1 MPAWGLTEQQIEA
14 RPWDLD
20 PELLRPHKKI
30 TDPVHG
36 DIPLTRL
43 EAAILDSRPLQ
54 RLRRVRQLGSV
65 QFVYPGATHSRFAH
79 ALGALRTAQ
88 DLMDVVVSQH
98 LSPSPVP
105 DLFVEWKS
113 ERSADYDRMVGQAT
127 VLARLGGLLHDLGH
141 IPFGHTIEDELLI
154 LESHDANESRYRT
167 LWDQLTE
174 DLAASAIES
183 ALPGGITER
192 LRSLILPKGT
202 GRPEDEYAFVDDI
215 VGNTICADLI
225 DYLHRDHYHTGLPF
239 AAGRRFLDSF
249 YVTPS
254 DHYYHPR
261 HMVVRISRKGQ
272 VRADVISELFKY
284 LRYRYEL
291 GERVL
296 SHHAKLAVDVMIGKA
311 MTAWHDG
318 LRDELAGDIS
328 AAKIEIE
335 KQMLSR
341 SDDGILEYLVD
352 ESQIHNGSTA
362 WSSVGA
368 ITSQIQRRS
377 LFRRIGVYTGSEMSE
392 ELYGRYKSPD
402 ARSKLEREA
411 AMYAGLDAEWMVGV
425 WVPDPEMRFKPAEVL
440 VDDGD
445 GKTVVTLAKWDQA
458 NGRRGAEIL
467 ESHRRLW
474 AMRVYVDRRVSE
486 RQARVVLSMLAA
498 KMGIESWDNI
508 APVSVSDLAAEY
520 LAEELGEGVSERTR
534 MEALARD
541 LDEGTFDRLLAG
553 LRDKVASPEG
563 AALASW
569 RNEYS
574 RLEHRDLKQTIQR
587 AESGTLSLDGDEY
600 DVTAE
605 ADISRLNLRLFIRDL
620 DEAVFGSAD
629 GEERIAAALRESPEE
644 LQAGA
649 LTHLASSAPA
659 QRDGAGDDTWLSTQ
673 RSAVELAVEDF
684 LCPKKLL

>member
-1 MPAWGLTEQQIEA
+1 MPAWGLTEQQIKA
-14 RPWDLD
+14 RPWELD
-20 PELLRPHKKI
+20 PEFLRPHKKI
-30 TDPVHG
+30 TDPIHG

-79 ALGALRTAQ
+79 ALGTLRMAQ

-105 DLFVEWKS
+105 DLFVEWESK
-113 ERSADYDRMVGQAT
+113 RSDDYDRMVGEAT

-154 LESHDANESRYRT
+154 LESHDANESRYRI

-174 DLAASAIES
+174 DLAASGIER
-183 ALPGGITER
+183 ALTEGITER
-192 LRSLILPKGT
+192 LRSLILSKGA

-239 AAGRRFLDSF
+239 AVGRRFLDSF

-261 HMVVRISRKGQ
+261 HMVVRISRNGQ

-311 MTAWHDG
+311 ITAWRDG
-318 LRDELAGDIS
+318 LRDELGSDIS
-328 AAKIEIE
+328 EAKLEIE
-335 KQMLSR
+335 KQMLIR
-341 SDDGILEYLVD
+341 SDDGILEYLLD
-352 ESQIHNGSTA
+352 ESQRHNGSAA
-362 WSSVGA
+362 WSSVHA
-368 ITSQIQRRS
+368 ISNQIQRRS
-377 LFRRIGVYTGSEMSE
+377 LFKSIGVYTGSEMSE
-392 ELYGRYKSPD
+392 ELYGRYKCPD
-402 ARSKLEREA
+402 ARSELEREA
-411 AMYAGLDAEWMVGV
+411 AMYAGLDAESMVGV

-440 VDDGD
+440 VDDGN
-445 GKTVVTLAKWDQA
+445 GKTVVTLAKWDWA
-458 NGRRGAEIL
+458 NGRRGAGIL

-486 RQARVVLSMLAA
+486 WQGRVLLSMLAG
-498 KMGIESWDNI
+498 KIGIESWDNI
-508 APVSVSDLAAEY
+508 TPVSVSDLAAEY
-520 LAEELGEGVSERTR
+520 LAEELGNGASERTR
-534 MEALARD
+534 MAAIARD
-541 LDEGTFDRLLAG
+541 LDEPTFNRLVAG
-553 LRDKVASPEG
+553 LRDKVTSTEG

-569 RNEYS
+569 RNEYP
-574 RLEHRDLKQTIQR
+574 RLEHRDLEQTIRR
-587 AESGTLSLDGDEY
+587 ASSGTLSFDGGEY
-600 DVTAE
+600 DVTVE
-605 ADISRLNLRLFIRDL
+605 VDISRLNLRLFIREL

-629 GEERIAAALRESPEE
+629 GEERIAAALRESPGE
-644 LQAGA
+644 LQASA

-659 QRDGAGDDTWLSTQ
+659 QRDRGGDDAWLSTQ
-673 RSAVELAVEDF
+673 RSAVELAVGDF
-684 LCPKKLL
+684 LGPKKLL